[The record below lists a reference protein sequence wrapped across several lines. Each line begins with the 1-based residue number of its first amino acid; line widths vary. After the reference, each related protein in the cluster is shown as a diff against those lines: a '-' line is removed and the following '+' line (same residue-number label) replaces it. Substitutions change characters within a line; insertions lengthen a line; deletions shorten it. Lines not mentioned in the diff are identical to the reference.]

1 MRKFIERF
9 PVLTFVFLTLA
20 YQFVVVGVV
29 WAQLEEGQRLHD
41 DAFAHMVFRLR
52 VLGPLVFVVLL
63 SFYLEGKAG
72 LRKLF
77 GSFFNWRVPL
87 HWYALGFGW
96 KFLFTYVGVGALAL
110 VGAAAWPGF
119 VVGDF
124 FGGDHSA
131 LRDWVSNLPFI
142 IGIAFVEETAWMKFC
157 VTRMQDRWSA
167 LTSCLLIGLAWGLWY
182 LPMLL
187 IREGVPDGYPW
198 HMFLLS
204 MVALT
209 ILLCWVYNM
218 THSGLVLLI
227 MQIVSNCAFFIVPVL
242 PTWWNGDPTFINAFV
257 SVNILSAITLVAIFG
272 WRELGTG
279 PRAKW
284 SEIVLDEGEVEDTEA
299 VPAHVK

>member
-1 MRKFIERF
+1 MRKFIEQF
-9 PVLTFVFLTLA
+9 PVLTFIILTLA

-29 WAQLEEGQRLHD
+29 WSQLSEGQHLHD
-41 DAFAHMVFRLR
+41 DAFSHMIFRLR
-52 VLGPLVFVVLL
+52 VFGPLVFAVLL
-63 SFYLEGKAG
+63 TIYLEGTSG

-77 GSFFNWRVPL
+77 GAFFNWRVPL
-87 HWYALGFGW
+87 RWYALGFGW
-96 KFLFTYVGVGALAL
+96 KFLFTYLGVGALTL
-110 VGAAAWPGF
+110 FGVVSWPGW
-119 VVGDF
+119 VVDDF

-131 LRDWVSNLPFI
+131 LKDWMSNLGFI
-142 IGIAFVEETAWMKFC
+142 VGIAFVEETAWMKFC
-157 VTRMQDRWSA
+157 VTRMQERWSA
-167 LTSCLLIGLAWGLWY
+167 LASCVLVGLAWGMWY

-209 ILLCWVYNM
+209 ILLGWVYNM

-257 SVNILSAITLVAIFG
+257 SVNIVSAITIVAVYG

-284 SEIVLDEGEVEDTEA
+284 SEIRLDEVEEEA
-299 VPAHVK
+299 AEAIPARVK